1 MIVDINEKNITNL
14 SKEELQNWIE
24 YFENY
29 QAQNILASDVMIN
42 GVPINQWKGWMKSF
56 KTIED
61 VIVDSDSE
69 GEDIDEEKDSTN
81 EVSVGMINKKKSIS
95 RSKDVIVVSDSESGG
110 IDVEKDDSTNEV
122 PVEMMYIN
130 ESNKKKSIFRSK
142 YSIEYDS
149 LGNPSGV
156 KINYSREDREN
167 VEDAMKIWSKD
178 RIGSTFEEVSRN
190 FFVLKRFV
198 IKILCKKGYDIKLNS
213 VEDLDKLDDVINT
226 ELKIIGLNIFEFR
239 FPNIEKVLKG
249 LDLIEKP

>member
-1 MIVDINEKNITNL
+1 MIVDINDISIFDYSE
-14 SKEELQNWIE
+14 EELQNWIE

-69 GEDIDEEKDSTN
+69 SEDIDEEKDSTN
-81 EVSVGMINKKKSIS
+81 EVSV
-95 RSKDVIVVSDSESGG
+95 
-110 IDVEKDDSTNEV
+110 
-122 PVEMMYIN
+122 EMMYIN
-130 ESNKKKSIFRSK
+130 EYESNKKKSIFRSK
-142 YSIEYDS
+142 YSIKYDS

-178 RIGSTFEEVSRN
+178 RIGSTFEEVSCN
-190 FFVLKRFV
+190 FFVVKRFV
-198 IKILCKKGYDIKLNS
+198 TKNL
-213 VEDLDKLDDVINT
+213 V
-226 ELKIIGLNIFEFR
+226 
-239 FPNIEKVLKG
+239 
-249 LDLIEKP
+249 

>member
-1 MIVDINEKNITNL
+1 MYINEYE
-14 SKEELQNWIE
+14 S
-24 YFENY
+24 
-29 QAQNILASDVMIN
+29 
-42 GVPINQWKGWMKSF
+42 
-56 KTIED
+56 
-61 VIVDSDSE
+61 
-69 GEDIDEEKDSTN
+69 
-81 EVSVGMINKKKSIS
+81 NKKKSIS

-249 LDLIEKP
+249 LDLIGKP